1 MTETTVLSL
10 CFAFTFGFIIYKT
23 SHLIKD
29 LLNDYRN
36 KITDQLNESERI
48 KLQAINL
55 FNEAEKRI
63 NYMNDEIERQKHETD
78 IKIETIK
85 NDFNKKLQI
94 EINNILDNY
103 NKQIE
108 LEKNEALKSYEIN
121 IVKTVEKI
129 LTLYA
134 DQISS
139 VDKTSSIDAI
149 IKATNFKM
157 LVNKK

>member
-1 MTETTVLSL
+1 MTETAVLSL
-10 CFAFTFGFIIYKT
+10 CFTFTFGFIIYKT
-23 SHLIKD
+23 GHLIKD